1 MRPRVLFLWWF
12 FFLQMPLKAAIA
24 AELVWKMPPWWKSI
38 TTEMLIKA
46 AEMRDWSDSNDSCPQ
61 CCISNI
67 HDLEFCDSWSDIA
80 AVEMKINGGG
90 GRCVACV
97 KNYRI
102 FLKFN
107 FRLPFLSS
115 VSDDSTPCYIFSND
129 VQCSMAL
136 SVWMYSETI
145 FHVLAVSASYPA
157 LHLPKSWH

>member
-1 MRPRVLFLWWF
+1 
-12 FFLQMPLKAAIA
+12 
-24 AELVWKMPPWWKSI
+24 
-38 TTEMLIKA
+38 MLIKA

-61 CCISNI
+61 CYISNI
-67 HDLEFCDSWSDIA
+67 RDLEFCDSWSDIA

-90 GRCVACV
+90 ERCVACV

-136 SVWMYSETI
+136 SV
-145 FHVLAVSASYPA
+145 
-157 LHLPKSWH
+157 